1 MICVTLQCEG
11 KVEALRKLLINSIQP
26 KCDGDNGEMDFK
38 CVLHWFTTLFHYSE
52 LKAREAAVT
61 LFPLIIAVC
70 WVTQR
75 LEIFTSLHFTSHHA
89 WNDVAAALTSWMQ
102 TCPSCPRW
110 HTGGSCHHQHVALS
124 CLATTWRSKVAADW
138 HLITA
143 THSGFTIGSLQE
155 FEKNLALA
163 PSPRFFHY
171 LSDFIA
177 LIPFVR

>member
-1 MICVTLQCEG
+1 
-11 KVEALRKLLINSIQP
+11 
-26 KCDGDNGEMDFK
+26 MDFK
-38 CVLHWFTTLFHYSE
+38 CVLHRSLLYHFVSLFRGESQRSSRHVIPADYRS
-52 LKAREAAVT
+52 LLSYAAT
-61 LFPLIIAVC
+61 RNF
-70 WVTQR
+70 
-75 LEIFTSLHFTSHHA
+75 HFTSHDA
-89 WNDVAAALTSWMQ
+89 SNDVAAALTLSMQ

-110 HTGGSCHHQHVALS
+110 HTGGSRHHQHVALS
-124 CLATTWRSKVAADW
+124 CLATTWRRKVAADW